1 MSKFKVG
8 DRVRYN
14 DPHHESEIPKGYIF
28 TVRCVS
34 SFGKTVY
41 LSNLDEKP
49 AGRIGNSCEC
59 GKHHWVSSES
69 KLELVE
75 DKAYIKLKEVII
87 EEQITIM
94 KDVQMFVKNLA
105 LSKDERALREVG
117 LKTDC
122 GVYTQDAIDIILQDM
137 CKEKECRL
145 IEIAHGVLKE
155 KK

>member
-8 DRVRYN
+8 DRVRVLSQTSGWGSVKVG
-14 DPHHESEIPKGYIF
+14 DVG
-28 TVRCVS
+28 VVS
-34 SFGKTVY
+34 KVLDGDSYWADFPNFPAWVGK
-41 LSNLDEKP
+41 EK
-49 AGRIGNSCEC
+49 CFE
-59 GKHHWVSSES
+59 
-69 KLELVE
+69 LEVG
-75 DKAYIKLKEVII
+75 LKEVII
-87 EEQITIM
+87 EKQITIM

-137 CKEKECRL
+137 CKDKECRL

>member
-1 MSKFKVG
+1 MKDWIASDV
-8 DRVRYN
+8 
-14 DPHHESEIPKGYIF
+14 
-28 TVRCVS
+28 
-34 SFGKTVY
+34 
-41 LSNLDEKP
+41 
-49 AGRIGNSCEC
+49 
-59 GKHHWVSSES
+59 

-75 DKAYIKLKEVII
+75 DKVYIKLKEVII

-145 IEIAHGVLKE
+145 IEIAHGVLKD